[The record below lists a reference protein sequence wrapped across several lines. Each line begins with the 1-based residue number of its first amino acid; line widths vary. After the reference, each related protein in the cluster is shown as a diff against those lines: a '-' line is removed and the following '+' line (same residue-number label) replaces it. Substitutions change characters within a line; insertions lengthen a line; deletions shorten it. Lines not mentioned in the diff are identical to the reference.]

1 MFKGR
6 LGITAKM
13 AAARLPLFCDGPGV
27 EEVVLDRRTHQKIKG
42 GDEYGSGRFR
52 DWAG

>member
-13 AAARLPLFCDGPGV
+13 AAALFCDGPEV

-42 GDEYGSGRFR
+42 GDEYRSGRFR